1 MSIWVTVKDCAGCGE
16 LPTDP
21 SNVRSRLDALSCAE
35 TKRKREGSKAFEYHI
50 SILPIQAQAELYKR
64 MGKIEIQGKLYNI
77 PQAQGNENLTYSR
90 EKLWSEWDA
99 ATEKQRTKATGQ
111 CQMMVAV
118 AKLIESGINGQNVF
132 HAIATEFNANK
143 STVQRLYYKVKN
155 FEQEDWAAVLLPRY
169 RNRRE
174 EIEAEFTSE
183 AWEFLKADWLR
194 PEEPSLATCV
204 LRLRQA
210 ADNFGWT
217 VPSDTSINRK
227 IKRELNRDQ
236 ITLAR
241 KGTHAL
247 MMLYPAQERSVSE
260 LDAMEWIN
268 GDGYQHNVFVRWH
281 NGEILRPKTWVWQDI
296 YSRKILGY
304 YCDVSENSDSIRLA
318 LMSMIDKYGIP
329 RHATIDNTRAAANK
343 WMTGGVP
350 NRYRFKVKEDDPK
363 GILPMLGIEVHWS
376 SVLFGKGHGQAKPVE
391 RAFGNGGL
399 GELVDKHPLV
409 AGAYTGPNPME
420 KPDNYNSKNAV
431 DIKVFEQALEA
442 GINQFNSRPNRNT
455 EACRG
460 MLSFDQAFDES
471 YGNSVIRKATKEQ
484 LRLLLLT
491 AEAVR
496 VKRDGTFILKAGG
509 KIQNRENRYHN
520 ERLIGMHLSQNKVI
534 VRFDPRQLHG
544 SVLCYT
550 LDGRF
555 ICDAIC
561 LHAEGFSDT
570 QAAREHNR
578 NRKEYVK
585 RTKQAQTAV
594 KQMNINEVAQRL
606 PVPDVPPE
614 PESKIVEVF
623 QPRGNTLQKVL
634 VEEEVENNTDAMTLA
649 FSKGVEMEWEARS
662 KTLI

>member
-1 MSIWVTVKDCAGCGE
+1 MTYWVTAPECVDLG
-16 LPTDP
+16 DMP
-21 SNVRSRLDALSCAE
+21 SHPRNVRSRLESLCCTE

-99 ATEKQRTKATGQ
+99 ATEKQRTKATVQ
-111 CQMMVAV
+111 CQIVMAV
-118 AKLIESGINGQNVF
+118 AKLIESGISGQDVF
-132 HAIATEFNANK
+132 HAIATEFDANK

-155 FEQEDWAAVLLPRY
+155 FEQADWAAVLLPRY

-174 EIEAEFTSE
+174 EIEAEFTCE

-363 GILPMLGIEVHWS
+363 GILPMLGIEVHW
-376 SVLFGKGHGQAKPVE
+376 
-391 RAFGNGGL
+391 R
-399 GELVDKHPLV
+399 
-409 AGAYTGPNPME
+409 E

-460 MLSFDQAFDES
+460 MLSFDQAFEES
-471 YGNSVIRKATKEQ
+471 YSNSAIRKATKEQ

-534 VRFDPRQLHG
+534 VRFDPRELHG

-555 ICDAIC
+555 ICDD
-561 LHAEGFSDT
+561 LS
-570 QAAREHNR
+570 ARR
-578 NRKEYVK
+578 RV
-585 RTKQAQTAV
+585 R
-594 KQMNINEVAQRL
+594 
-606 PVPDVPPE
+606 
-614 PESKIVEVF
+614 
-623 QPRGNTLQKVL
+623 
-634 VEEEVENNTDAMTLA
+634 
-649 FSKGVEMEWEARS
+649 
-662 KTLI
+662 